1 MCCPANLILILI
13 LRNGLFVLALL
24 LAFTL
29 ASVDAQQCTQ
39 KLADLPAATELYGF
53 RLGMSKEDAKVRV
66 PHISFGRTDDFG
78 VSKTTINPYFDAKL
92 DKTKFASVRS
102 VSLDFLDDRLTS
114 LWIGFD
120 ETYKVQT
127 TEEFV
132 KTISDDLHLTGS
144 WSSWK
149 SRGQHLRCNDFEAIV
164 TPVAGSPSLRLLDVA
179 ADDTIAERR
188 LAKEEK
194 DTRSQETATE
204 SKKESEIIGDKRDKT
219 YYPAG
224 CTPAKEIGE
233 PNTIIFK
240 TRAEAEKAGFTL
252 AKVCH

>member
-1 MCCPANLILILI
+1 MCCPANSILIV
-13 LRNGLFVLALL
+13 RNGLLFLAFL

-29 ASVDAQQCTQ
+29 SPVNAQQCTQ
-39 KLADLPAATELYGF
+39 KIADLPAAPELYGF
-53 RLGMSKEDAKVRV
+53 RLGMSKEDVKTRV
-66 PHISFGRTDDFG
+66 PQAVFGRSDDFG
-78 VSKTTINPYFDAKL
+78 VSKTTINPYFDPKI

-120 ETYKVQT
+120 ETYPVQT
-127 TEEFV
+127 VEEFV
-132 KTISDDLHLTGS
+132 KTISESLRLPGS

-149 SRGQHLRCNDFEAIV
+149 SRGQHLRCTDFEAIV
-164 TPVAGSPSLRLLDVA
+164 TTVAGSPSLRLLDVA

-188 LAKEEK
+188 RAKEEK
-194 DTRSQETATE
+194 DSKAEETAAE
-204 SKKESEIIGDKRDKT
+204 GSKEPEILGDKRDKS

-224 CTPAKEIGE
+224 CAPPKEIGE
-233 PNTIIFK
+233 ANTIIFK
-240 TRAEAEKAGFTL
+240 TSAEAEKAGFKL